1 MSEERG
7 YSGSAIALGFILGG
21 ALGASLAML
30 FAPESGRRTRERLRD
45 LAADARDKT
54 IDISDELRDKAEDV
68 LERGRE
74 VFEEKKSIL
83 SAAVQA
89 GKEAIQRERERSL
102 VALAD
107 HEDDRAGEAGQLP
120 TDRAAGRRGAR
131 PGRGA
136 RPHPPRG
143 GVRQRHSRL
152 QGGPTLLHLSPR
164 RRARAWG
171 RDRGRRAE

>member
-54 IDISDELRDKAEDV
+54 IDVSDELRDKAEDV

-74 VFEEKKSIL
+74 VFEEKMKRLTTEL
-83 SAAVQA
+83 SGQF
-89 GKEAIQRERERSL
+89 KRS
-102 VALAD
+102 
-107 HEDDRAGEAGQLP
+107 HELETEIRKNLENIGFKL
-120 TDRAAGRRGAR
+120 
-131 PGRGA
+131 
-136 RPHPPRG
+136 
-143 GVRQRHSRL
+143 
-152 QGGPTLLHLSPR
+152 
-164 RRARAWG
+164 
-171 RDRGRRAE
+171 